1 MKELTIKGTRQNPN
15 IILSK
20 EKNIFEF
27 SGQSLPENVQKLY
40 QPILS
45 WIDEYSDAPN
55 DNTSLIF
62 RMKYYNSASSKVLFE
77 VLKKFNLIFK
87 KGKNVKVEWFFKEED
102 EDMQESGK
110 YYEELLDMPFNFH
123 TL

>member
-1 MKELTIKGTRQNPN
+1 MKELVIQGTRQNPN

-27 SGQSLPENVQKLY
+27 TGQSLPENVQKLY

-45 WIDEYSDAPN
+45 WIDDYSEIPN
-55 DNTSLIF
+55 DDTTLVF
-62 RMKYYNSASSKVLFE
+62 KMKYYNSASSKVLFE

-87 KGKNVKVEWFFKEED
+87 KGKNVKVEWYFKEED

-110 YYEELLDMPFNFH
+110 YFRELLDMPFNFH

>member
-1 MKELTIKGTRQNPN
+1 MKELIIKGTRQNPN
-15 IILSK
+15 IILNQ

-55 DNTSLIF
+55 ENTAIIF
-62 RMKYYNSASSKVLFE
+62 KMKYYNSASSKVIFE
-77 VLKKFNLIFK
+77 VLKKFNLIYK
-87 KGKNVKVEWFFKEED
+87 KGRDVKVEWFFKEED
-102 EDMQESGK
+102 EDMQECGK
-110 YYEELLDMPFNFH
+110 YYQELLDMPFNFH
-123 TL
+123 SL

>member
-15 IILSK
+15 IILNK

-55 DNTSLIF
+55 DNTSIVF
-62 RMKYYNSASSKVLFE
+62 KMKYYNSASSKVIFE
-77 VLKKFNLIFK
+77 VLKKFNLIYK
-87 KGKNVKVEWFFKEED
+87 KGKNVKVEWYFKEED

-110 YYEELLDMPFNFH
+110 YYQELLDMPFNFH
-123 TL
+123 SL

>member
-1 MKELTIKGTRQNPN
+1 MKEIAIKGTRQNPN
-15 IILSK
+15 VVLNK
-20 EKNIFEF
+20 EKSIFEF

-45 WIDEYSDAPN
+45 WIDDYSEIPN
-55 DNTSLIF
+55 DDTTLVF
-62 RMKYYNSASSKVLFE
+62 KMKYYNSASSKVLFE

-87 KGKNVKVEWFFKEED
+87 KGKNVKVEWYFKEED

-110 YYEELLDMPFNFH
+110 YFRELLDMPFNFH

>member
-87 KGKNVKVEWFFKEED
+87 KGKNVKVEWYFKEED